1 MQHQVLPVE
10 VLDHGRKVTPNDL
23 WPWIIQTLSRHF
35 VGRSALMWPLSGLNL
50 RRGFNLMLINQRA
63 SSKLENPSQGTIKIS
78 DSNPFNSPKIDPNYF
93 SVHQDLV
100 DYRNAIKKS
109 REQFTHPLLKD
120 HIGEEYTPGPR
131 SVPSTIRWALNTSF
145 SRFDTDEEID
155 NHLINTV
162 ETCYHPVG
170 GCCLGESDD
179 GALDA
184 EFKVK
189 GIESLRVVDASVMP
203 DLPSGNTN
211 APTIMLAEVC
221 ADLMHWNLF
230 QFLEINWFYSIKT
243 ETADWNLVIFAISS
257 FNGIGSFWN
266 KT

>member
-1 MQHQVLPVE
+1 M
-10 VLDHGRKVTPNDL
+10 
-23 WPWIIQTLSRHF
+23 F
-35 VGRSALMWPLSGLNL
+35 
-50 RRGFNLMLINQRA
+50 
-63 SSKLENPSQGTIKIS
+63 ENPYQGTIKIS
-78 DSNPFNSPKIDPNYF
+78 DSNPFNAPKIDPNYF
-93 SVHQDLV
+93 SVRQDLV

-131 SVPSTIRWALNTSF
+131 SVSSMIRWALNTNIF
-145 SRFDTDEEID
+145 RFETDEEID

-170 GCCLGESDD
+170 GCCLGQSDD
-179 GALDA
+179 GAVDA

-221 ADLMHWNLF
+221 ADLMH
-230 QFLEINWFYSIKT
+230 
-243 ETADWNLVIFAISS
+243 
-257 FNGIGSFWN
+257 
-266 KT
+266 